1 LLESRPLIYSIYPFQ
16 NLSLRL
22 RARLRLAHKKNGAT
36 HEQSLEKQALGR
48 SRGGVST
55 KIHAFCEGAGKPIG
69 VKITGGQ
76 EHDSTQV
83 ENLLDG
89 VSIKEKKGR
98 PRKRFKATAGDKAYD
113 SENIRDSIKRR
124 NGEPVIPH
132 RRLRNGE
139 YPEDATDFNKEKYRR
154 RNVAERLIG
163 RLKENRRI
171 ATRYDKL
178 AERYKAFILL
188 GFIKIWLKD
197 LLSHTA

>member
-1 LLESRPLIYSIYPFQ
+1 MEALFGRIS
-16 NLSLRL
+16 RL
-22 RARLRLAHKKNGAT
+22 RGHKKKGAT
-36 HEQSLEKQALGR
+36 PEESLEKQALGR
-48 SRGGVST
+48 SRSGFST

-69 VKITGGQ
+69 VEITGGQ

-89 VSIKEKKGR
+89 VSIKGKRGR
-98 PRKRFKATAGDKAYD
+98 PRKRK
-113 SENIRDSIKRR
+113 
-124 NGEPVIPH
+124 
-132 RRLRNGE
+132 NGE
-139 YPEDATDFNKEKYRR
+139 YPEDVVDFDTKKYRR
-154 RNVAERLIG
+154 RNVVERLIA

-197 LLSHTA
+197 LLSYTA